1 MPSTPPSVIWS
12 RLPDPGQSR
21 ALDHETITRAAVAA
35 ADQDGLGAV
44 SIRKVAGQL
53 GSSPMSLYRYISS
66 REDLTELM
74 YDAVLGEL
82 DLGEIDQGD
91 TKPDWRTGLTAIA
104 RGLRAIHHRHPWV
117 GQLGQRATLGPNAV
131 RMLEHAMACVQSLGL
146 PIDATLDLVSTTMQF
161 TRGFVLEELG
171 ELEAQRSRGM
181 DQQTWHQHLAPF
193 ITRLLEGGGH
203 PYLEWLI
210 NDAEDFPD
218 PDVVFERRL
227 ALVVDGLAAGLGVP
241 SKPAVL

>member
-1 MPSTPPSVIWS
+1 MKPTPPSVIWA
-12 RLPDPGQSR
+12 RLPEPGPSR
-21 ALDHETITRAAVAA
+21 ALDHATITRAAVAA
-35 ADQDGLGAV
+35 ADRDGLAAV
-44 SIRKVAGQL
+44 SIRKIAGQL
-53 GSSPMSLYRYISS
+53 GASPMSLYRYISS
-66 REDLTELM
+66 RDDLTELM

-82 DLGEIDQGD
+82 DLDGTDKAGTQQ
-91 TKPDWRTGLTAIA
+91 DWRAGLAGLA

-117 GQLGQRATLGPNAV
+117 GQLGQRATLGPHAIA
-131 RMLEHAMACVQSLGL
+131 MLEHAMISVQPLGL

-181 DQQTWHQHLAPF
+181 DQQSWHEHLAPF
-193 ITRLLEGGGH
+193 ITRLLEGGRH
-203 PYLEWLI
+203 PYLERLI

-227 ALVVDGLAAGLGVP
+227 ALVIDGLAVSLGVTDR
-241 SKPAVL
+241 AHN